1 MRKKYLF
8 VALSDSQENYYHALI
23 AEGLIL
29 GEVVRIK
36 FFKHGSFLKAYRWAK
51 KNNICSRS
59 WVEFKFQTLLVNN
72 RAYGFNKILKFF
84 LQLDALRFADAFK
97 NKLENFKP
105 DGVVIFN
112 GAHYKHQAAISVAKQ
127 AQKKIIFLELGCFPN
142 TTMVDDEG
150 VNAASSVSRNA
161 EFYRGYQPKNDTQ
174 LPNALITRE
183 DHPGRVSQDESNDL
197 PLRYIFVPFQVH
209 DDTQVLI
216 NSPWVPTMQKFYEAL
231 ETSLPY
237 LDSDISFVIKEHPSD
252 KVTYPDLYSKNERIL
267 FANGNNTQALIENSC
282 AVITLNSTVGIESL
296 LLGKSVITLGNAFY
310 NIEGVATHA
319 FNQTSLN
326 NTVQNLANLE
336 RDADL
341 IKSFL
346 FYLQENYL
354 IEGWSKNFDQKHLL
368 KMSNRM
374 ISLIE

>member
-1 MRKKYLF
+1 
-8 VALSDSQENYYHALI
+8 
-23 AEGLIL
+23 
-29 GEVVRIK
+29 
-36 FFKHGSFLKAYRWAK
+36 
-51 KNNICSRS
+51 
-59 WVEFKFQTLLVNN
+59 
-72 RAYGFNKILKFF
+72 
-84 LQLDALRFADAFK
+84 
-97 NKLENFKP
+97 
-105 DGVVIFN
+105 
-112 GAHYKHQAAISVAKQ
+112 
-127 AQKKIIFLELGCFPN
+127 
-142 TTMVDDEG
+142 
-150 VNAASSVSRNA
+150 
-161 EFYRGYQPKNDTQ
+161 
-174 LPNALITRE
+174 
-183 DHPGRVSQDESNDL
+183 
-197 PLRYIFVPFQVH
+197 VPFQVH

-252 KVTYPDLYSKNERIL
+252 KVTYPDLYNKNERML

-282 AVITLNSTVGIESL
+282 AVITLNSTVGVESL

-319 FNQTSLN
+319 FDQASLN
-326 NTVQNLANLE
+326 NTVKNLANLE
-336 RDADL
+336 RDDSL
-341 IKSFL
+341 IQSFL